1 MVATQLIIVTQ
12 SASSEKNMALLP
24 FVADDV
30 WSILVIIICI
40 FLGVALV
47 GLTYCL
53 NYWCVTKK
61 KKNEASAISKV
72 EKMEDHANGIEI
84 IHKEKLPKVKEVTY
98 DEKKDGY
105 MDPNCLKEF
114 NTWLNPKR

>member
-1 MVATQLIIVTQ
+1 MD
-12 SASSEKNMALLP
+12 LP
-24 FVADDV
+24 ANVLP
-30 WSILVIIICI
+30 ILVIILCI
-40 FLGVALV
+40 FLAVALI

-53 NYWCVTKK
+53 NYYCVTKK

-72 EKMEDHANGIEI
+72 EKMKDHANGIEI
-84 IHKEKLPKVKEVTY
+84 IHEEKLPKAKY

-114 NTWLNPKR
+114 NTWLNPER

>member
-1 MVATQLIIVTQ
+1 MD
-12 SASSEKNMALLP
+12 LP
-24 FVADDV
+24 ANVLP
-30 WSILVIIICI
+30 ILVIIICI
-40 FLGVALV
+40 FLAVALV

-53 NYWCVTKK
+53 NYWCISKK
-61 KKNEASAISKV
+61 KKNEASEVSKV

-84 IHKEKLPKVKEVTY
+84 IHEEKVPKATY

-114 NTWLNPKR
+114 NTWLNPER